1 MNMIE
6 KESRKKQCIMDAVV
20 ETLSA
25 ESYVHVTIEAIAS
38 RAGVGK
44 STIYRWWKDKP
55 ALVLDVFKMQTTH
68 IFELDCNTSLRQNLY
83 QQLFKLSDVLH
94 QPVGRALLV
103 VMAEQREAAAAFFHE
118 YLLPRRAEMRSLIQL
133 AIERDEIRSDYPF
146 ELMLDTLYGSV
157 HYQII
162 FFNQVPDRDYICALV
177 DMVLA
182 PVALSSVVNDQT

>member
-6 KESRKKQCIMDAVV
+6 KESRKKQCILDAVRD
-20 ETLSA
+20 TLA
-25 ESYVHVTIEAIAS
+25 TDTYVNVTIEAIAG

-44 STIYRWWKDKP
+44 STIYRWWKDKS
-55 ALVLDVFKMQTTH
+55 ALILDVFKMQTMH
-68 IFELDCNTSLRQNLY
+68 IFELDRNTSLRQNLY
-83 QQLFKLSDVLH
+83 QQLFKLSEVLH

-103 VMAEQREAAAAFFHE
+103 VMTEQREAAAAFFHE
-118 YLLPRRAEMRSLIQL
+118 YLLPRRAEMRNLIQL
-133 AIERDEIRSDYPF
+133 AIERGEIRSDYPF

-182 PVALSSVVNDQT
+182 PVALSNVVNDQT

>member
-6 KESRKKQCIMDAVV
+6 KEPRKKQCILDAVV

-25 ESYVHVTIEAIAS
+25 ESYAHVTIEAIAS

-44 STIYRWWKDKP
+44 STIYRWWKDKS
-55 ALVLDVFKMQTTH
+55 ALILDVFKMQTTH

-118 YLLPRRAEMRSLIQL
+118 YLLPRRAEMRNLIQL
-133 AIERDEIRSDYPF
+133 AIERGEIRSDYPF

-162 FFNQVPDRDYICALV
+162 FFNQAPDRDYICALV

>member
-6 KESRKKQCIMDAVV
+6 KESRKKQCILDAVV

-25 ESYVHVTIEAIAS
+25 ESYVHVTIEAIAG

-44 STIYRWWKDKP
+44 STIYRWWKDKS
-55 ALVLDVFKMQTTH
+55 ALILDVFKMQTTH

-118 YLLPRRAEMRSLIQL
+118 YLLPRRAEMRNLIQL
-133 AIERDEIRSDYPF
+133 AIERGEIRSDYPF

-162 FFNQVPDRDYICALV
+162 FFNQAPDRDYICALV

>member
-6 KESRKKQCIMDAVV
+6 KESRKKQCILDAVRD
-20 ETLSA
+20 TLA
-25 ESYVHVTIEAIAS
+25 TDTYVNVTIEAIAG

-44 STIYRWWKDKP
+44 STIYRWWKDKS
-55 ALVLDVFKMQTTH
+55 ALILDVFKMQTMH
-68 IFELDCNTSLRQNLY
+68 IFELDCNTSLRENLY
-83 QQLFKLSDVLH
+83 QQLFKLSEVLH

-103 VMAEQREAAAAFFHE
+103 VMTEQREAAAAFFHE
-118 YLLPRRAEMRSLIQL
+118 YLLPRRAEMRNLIQL
-133 AIERDEIRSDYPF
+133 AIERGEIRSDYPF
-146 ELMLDTLYGSV
+146 ELMLDSLYGSV

-182 PVALSSVVNDQT
+182 PVALSNVVNDQT

>member
-6 KESRKKQCIMDAVV
+6 KESRKKQCILDAVRD
-20 ETLSA
+20 TLA
-25 ESYVHVTIEAIAS
+25 TDTYVNVTIEAIAG

-44 STIYRWWKDKP
+44 STIYRWWKDKS
-55 ALVLDVFKMQTTH
+55 ALILDVFKMQTTH

-118 YLLPRRAEMRSLIQL
+118 YLLPRRAEMRNLIQL
-133 AIERDEIRSDYPF
+133 AIERGEIRSDYPF